1 MLKTRFLSCFA
12 LIAAAVAGGCGESDG
27 PALVPVEGTVTF
39 NDKPLEGATISFV
52 PDATNA
58 SSTPGADLTG
68 PDGSFKAMHRNRL
81 GLAPGK
87 YKVLVTKSESDSKKP
102 IPEALQKDK
111 FMAKM
116 AGLVKE
122 EAPSLYADLK
132 KTPLTLDVSS
142 QGEKGI
148 HFPIKGTLK

>member
-1 MLKTRFLSCFA
+1 MLAGL
-12 LIAAAVAGGCGESDG
+12 AAGCAGGSDE
-27 PALVPVEGTVTF
+27 PALVPVEGTVSF

-52 PDATNA
+52 PDEANA
-58 SSTPGADLTG
+58 ASTPGADLTG
-68 PDGSFKAMHRNRL
+68 PDGSFKAMHRNRP

-87 YKVLVTKSESDSKKP
+87 YKVLVTKSGSDSKKP
-102 IPEALQKDK
+102 IPEALQKDSYMTK
-111 FMAKM
+111 L
-116 AGLVKE
+116 AGLDKE

-132 KTPLTLDVSS
+132 KTPLTLDVSA